1 MADST
6 PLTAGQEAY
15 IAKAR
20 EHFAAGG
27 TLGDLHGMEDRDYE
41 AMYAVAHG
49 MYAQERYR
57 DAQKLFNFLVACNP
71 FDRRFHQ
78 ALASSLQMTA
88 DYEQAIS
95 YYSMASVMDMKDPI
109 PTFHTAECLAAL
121 GRVPEAREALQI
133 VIEQSSSASHALLK
147 QRATGLLELLSRQPS

>member
-15 IAKAR
+15 IARASG
-20 EHFAAGG
+20 HFAAGG

>member
-1 MADST
+1 MADTT
-6 PLTAGQEAY
+6 PLTPGQEAY
-15 IAKAR
+15 IAKAG

-49 MYAQERYR
+49 MYSQERYG

-78 ALASSLQMTA
+78 ALASSLQMTG

-95 YYSMASVMDMKDPI
+95 YYSMASVMDMKDPV

-121 GRVPEAREALQI
+121 GRVTEAREALQI
-133 VIEQSSSASHALLK
+133 VIEQSSSPAHAPLR
-147 QRATGLLELLSRQPS
+147 QRASGLLELLSRQSS

>member
-15 IAKAR
+15 IARAS

-27 TLGDLHGMEDRDYE
+27 TLGDLHGMEDRDYG

>member
-15 IAKAR
+15 IAKAS

-49 MYAQERYR
+49 MSAQERYR
-57 DAQKLFNFLVACNP
+57 DAQRLFNFLVACNP

>member
-1 MADST
+1 
-6 PLTAGQEAY
+6 
-15 IAKAR
+15 
-20 EHFAAGG
+20 
-27 TLGDLHGMEDRDYE
+27 
-41 AMYAVAHG
+41 
-49 MYAQERYR
+49 
-57 DAQKLFNFLVACNP
+57 
-71 FDRRFHQ
+71 
-78 ALASSLQMTA
+78 MTA